1 MQQDDST
8 KGLSNLCESIL
19 VFSDLRSRKSIK
31 GAMMMLR
38 ESPVDV
44 FKLSLEWVPSRLCA
58 VLSMISFNKRVYE
71 INNRWTIPTAHAS
84 GVYLVSHIF
93 ECKGCFSTRE
103 QDGASPICFFE
114 LKDIMIKTR
123 PLVLRIYSTP
133 DHHIVS
139 MRFTSGI
146 NDLSYAPI
154 TPWVGYQMTIAR
166 PLRQFLPSITIPT
179 KLLPKTILMLG
190 VIHNVCT
197 FEFSAQ
203 GIRIQGRGN
212 DGYMMETL
220 IENAHSSYYPHGD
233 EEIQNGPFSTPL
245 RFKLNVAHLK
255 SIVYISESFQTLT
268 FSIESP
274 HLHVHSQLRYRSI
287 GWAFLHTQI

>member
-8 KGLSNLCESIL
+8 TGLSNLCESIL

-58 VLSMISFNKRVYE
+58 GLSMVSFNKRVYQM
-71 INNRWTIPTAHAS
+71 NNRWTIPATHAS
-84 GVYLVSHIF
+84 GIYLVSHIF

-103 QDGASPICFFE
+103 QDGSSPICFFE

-133 DHHIVS
+133 DRRIVS
-139 MRFTSGI
+139 IRFTSGV
-146 NDLSYAPI
+146 NDISYATI
-154 TPWVGYQMTIAR
+154 MPWVRYQASLPT
-166 PLRQFLPSITIPT
+166 LRQLPSITIPT

-197 FEFSAQ
+197 FEFNGQ
-203 GIRIQGRGN
+203 GIRIRGKGN
-212 DGYMMETL
+212 DGYSMETL

-233 EEIQNGPFSTPL
+233 EDARSGPFPSPL
-245 RFKLNVAHLK
+245 RFKLSIAHLK

-268 FSIESP
+268 FLIESP
-274 HLHVHSQLRYRSI
+274 HLHVRSKLRYRSI
-287 GWAFLHTQI
+287 SWTFLNTQI

>member
-1 MQQDDST
+1 MQQDDSAT
-8 KGLSNLCESIL
+8 GLSDLCESIL

-38 ESPVDV
+38 ESPVDM
-44 FKLSLEWVPSRLCA
+44 FKLSLEWAPLRLCA

-71 INNRWTIPTAHAS
+71 MKNHWTIPTTHAS
-84 GVYLVSHIF
+84 GIYLVNHIF

-103 QDGASPICFFE
+103 QDGSSPICFFE

-123 PLVLRIYSTP
+123 PLVMRIYSTP
-133 DHHIVS
+133 DRQIVS

-146 NDLSYAPI
+146 NDISYAPI
-154 TPWVGYQMTIAR
+154 TPWVGYQITVAH
-166 PLRQFLPSITIPT
+166 PLRQLPSITIPT

-197 FEFSAQ
+197 FEFNAQ

-212 DGYMMETL
+212 DGYSMETL
-220 IENAHSSYYPHGD
+220 IENAHSLYYPHDD
-233 EEIQNGPFSTPL
+233 EEVQSEPFSSPL

-274 HLHVHSQLRYRSI
+274 HLYVRSKLRYRSI
-287 GWAFLHTQI
+287 AWMFLNTQI